1 MSSDL
6 KYWAALSLIPGLGA
20 SRIKLLFEHFGSIS
34 AIWDSTFDE
43 LVSIDGIGAA
53 TARSLIVG
61 RKNPDGTALPPGVNA
76 VCLGDSDYPSNLY
89 NIWDPP
95 PVLYYRGSLEA
106 EDKLSVA
113 VVGSRSLSPYGEKM
127 TKKLA
132 KDLCE
137 FGITVVSG
145 LALGID
151 SCAHK
156 SALEA
161 GGRTIAVLGTGLDE
175 VYPYSNRGLGERIG
189 DKGALVCEHLK
200 VEGVEKWNFPRRNR
214 IISGLSLGTLVIE
227 GSSDSGS
234 LITAGFALEQNR
246 EVFAVPGES
255 GRTLSRGPNAL
266 IKRGAKLVE
275 EVADIL
281 EELNLKSVKGG
292 HKPAPSINTEGLS
305 AEQRRVLDCLE
316 TGAKHIDE
324 LALITGVSCGELATA
339 LVPMVVKDMVS
350 ELPGKYYCAR

>member
-6 KYWAALSLIPGLGA
+6 KYWAALSQVSGLGA
-20 SRIKLLFEHFGSIS
+20 SRIKILFEHFGSI
-34 AIWDSTFDE
+34 AGIWNSSYDE
-43 LVSIDGIGAA
+43 LVSIDGIGAV
-53 TARSLIVG
+53 TARSLMAG
-61 RKNPDGTALPPGVNA
+61 RKIAEAVYLPPDINA
-76 VCLGDSDYPSNLY
+76 VCLGDPDYPVNLF

-106 EDKLSVA
+106 ADKCSVA

-132 KDLCE
+132 GGLSE
-137 FGITVVSG
+137 LGITVVSG

-161 GGRTIAVLGTGLDE
+161 GGRTLAVLGTGLDE
-175 VYPYSNRGLGERIG
+175 IYPFSNRGLGERIK
-189 DKGALVCEHLK
+189 DKGALVCEHYK

-214 IISGLSLGTLVIE
+214 IISGLSLGTLVVE
-227 GSSDSGS
+227 GSFDSGS

-275 EVADIL
+275 DVEDIL
-281 EELNLKSVKGG
+281 EELNLKSVKWG
-292 HKPAPSINTEGLS
+292 HKPSPSINTEGLS

-316 TGAKHIDE
+316 SGAKHIDE
-324 LALITGVSCGELATA
+324 LAVIAGVSCGELATA
-339 LVPMVVKDMVS
+339 LIPMVVKEMVS

>member
-6 KYWAALSLIPGLGA
+6 KYWVCLSSIPGLGA

-34 AIWDSTFDE
+34 AIWGASFDE
-43 LVSIDGIGAA
+43 LVSIEGIGAV
-53 TARSLIVG
+53 TARSLIAG
-61 RKNPDGTALPPGVNA
+61 RKSAEQPTLPQDINA
-76 VCLGDSDYPSNLY
+76 VCLGDPDYPSNLF

-95 PVLYYRGSLEA
+95 PVLYFCGNLEA
-106 EDKLSVA
+106 NDKCSVA

-132 KDLCE
+132 GGLAE
-137 FGITVVSG
+137 LGITVVSG

-161 GGRTIAVLGTGLDE
+161 AGRTLAVLGTGLDE
-175 VYPYSNRGLGERIG
+175 IYPFRNSGLADRIKT
-189 DKGALVCEHLK
+189 KGALVCEHYR

-214 IISGLSLGTLVIE
+214 IISGLCLGTLVVE
-227 GSSDSGS
+227 GSCDSGS

-246 EVFAVPGES
+246 EVFAVPGEA
-255 GRTLSRGPNAL
+255 GRTLSRGPNSL

-275 EVADIL
+275 EVEDIL
-281 EELNLKSVKGG
+281 EELNLKRPKDGQKSITR
-292 HKPAPSINTEGLS
+292 INTEGMS
-305 AEQRRVLDCLE
+305 REQLRVLNCLE
-316 TGAKHIDE
+316 SGTKHIDE
-324 LALITGVSCGELATA
+324 LAVIAGISCGELATA
-339 LVPMVVKDMVS
+339 LIPMVVKGMVS